1 MLKCEKLKE
10 MIFEIILS
18 CGRILN
24 NLEKKA
30 DARLVKAKGKKP
42 KRASAGAEDG
52 VPAKKKKK
60 KKVSVD

>member
-1 MLKCEKLKE
+1 MLLEE
-10 MIFEIILS
+10 MVNDS
-18 CGRILN
+18 ATD
-24 NLEKKA
+24 LEKKA
-30 DARLVKAKGKKP
+30 DGRLVKAKGKKP